1 MQCTKVKYK
10 VLNELRK
17 LELYTKK
24 RKEQIIFVLQGQD
37 NVLQGQDNVLLKK
50 YKTRTQLQ
58 LYVQRMA
65 KDRMLGAIIN
75 KKTRYKYS
83 RETKKTRRWIKEDTA
98 NDKQKIND
106 MKKISPIREW
116 AVWRHNA
123 STCLEEALYSCDN
136 KFCNEI
142 MTQTVLT
149 VLHSTA
155 VHKKVLYQRR
165 SKRQSMKW
173 CLDRNFCIIP
183 NQDVD
188 RTLLN
193 RQHTSSHNSRHH

>member
-106 MKKISPIREW
+106 MKKISPIRE
-116 AVWRHNA
+116 
-123 STCLEEALYSCDN
+123 
-136 KFCNEI
+136 
-142 MTQTVLT
+142 
-149 VLHSTA
+149 
-155 VHKKVLYQRR
+155 
-165 SKRQSMKW
+165 
-173 CLDRNFCIIP
+173 
-183 NQDVD
+183 
-188 RTLLN
+188 
-193 RQHTSSHNSRHH
+193 